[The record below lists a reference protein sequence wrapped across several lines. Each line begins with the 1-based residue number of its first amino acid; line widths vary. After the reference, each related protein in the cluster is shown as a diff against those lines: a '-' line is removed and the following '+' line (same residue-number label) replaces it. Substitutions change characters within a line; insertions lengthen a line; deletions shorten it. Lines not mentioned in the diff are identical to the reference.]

1 MKTNILIEAALTG
14 NQYCGHYHFC
24 LNLGKALASNFG
36 DRYNFCFLKL
46 NNNNVFKRLKPLIT
60 VRYSIYKYLYRFFYR
75 PKIGTPPINLPIL
88 YLSIK
93 RLKPC

>member
-36 DRYNFCFLKL
+36 DRYNFCFFE
-46 NNNNVFKRLKPLIT
+46 VEQQQCF
-60 VRYSIYKYLYRFFYR
+60 
-75 PKIGTPPINLPIL
+75 
-88 YLSIK
+88 
-93 RLKPC
+93 